1 MVLDILSFR
10 HVIHH
15 YRNTEGV
22 FIVLK
27 KKQKT
32 KNLCALPTIIPLFK
46 PPATTDLFVVSKV
59 LLFLEFHIIE
69 IIQYTAFQIS
79 FFSLSRMN

>member
-15 YRNTEGV
+15 YRNAEGV

-27 KKQKT
+27 KKKKNT
-32 KNLCALPTIIPLFK
+32 KNLCALPATIPLFK

-59 LLFLEFHIIE
+59 LLFLEFHIIG

-79 FFSLSRMN
+79 FFFT

>member
-46 PPATTDLFVVSKV
+46 PPATTDLFVYMDLPILNILYKWNNVV
-59 LLFLEFHIIE
+59 RGLL
-69 IIQYTAFQIS
+69 
-79 FFSLSRMN
+79 